1 MDLTIL
7 GKILKERRSEMG
19 MNQDEL
25 SKKSNVAIKSIHSI
39 ERGKANPS
47 IKTLNKLIEI
57 LGMDLI
63 IIDSKE

>member
-7 GKILKERRSEMG
+7 GKVLKERRSEMG

-25 SKKSNVAIKSIHSI
+25 SRKSNVAIKSIHSI